1 MATLDAA
8 RRPLTEAERRV
19 IQAKVRASEARSRQ
33 TSSRAPVAATAVV
46 LVLWLLTL
54 LASDA
59 PWTVVTAFWMIV
71 GASIWLWVRRDLRK
85 DASQQRQWTQG
96 LESALRRD
104 AADAYD
110 VRARAF
116 VELEEFEDEG
126 ACYAFELDERRVVF
140 ISGQEFYEA
149 ARFPS
154 LDFSLV
160 YPLDEADR
168 PADLLIEKRGPK
180 ATPARTIP
188 FAVKHGLE
196 VPEHLEVLDV
206 PLDQLEDRLRV
217 RVESPG

>member
-1 MATLDAA
+1 MPTLVGS

-19 IQAKVRASEARSRQ
+19 LQAKVRATQARSRQ
-33 TSSRAPVAATAVV
+33 ASSRAPVITAAVV

-59 PWTVVTAFWMIV
+59 PWTVVTVFWLVV
-71 GASIWLWVRRDLRK
+71 GALLTWWVGRGMGK
-85 DASQQRQWTQG
+85 DATIQEQWTRG
-96 LESALRRD
+96 LESALRHD
-104 AADAYD
+104 VADVYD

-126 ACYAFELDERRVVF
+126 ACYAFELDPGRVVF
-140 ISGQEFYEA
+140 VSGQEFYEA

-160 YPLDEADR
+160 YPLDEAGR
-168 PADLLIEKRGPK
+168 PADMLIEKRG
-180 ATPARTIP
+180 ARAAPARTIP

-196 VPEHLEVLDV
+196 VPEHLEVV
-206 PLDQLEDRLRV
+206 EGPLDQLEQRLRV
-217 RVESPG
+217 RVESGG